1 MDKKENIVLD
11 AVLKAVISDAVFD
24 AELENGHIFTAFY
37 HQGDTLL
44 EGPAKVEEKVSV
56 EFSPYDMTKARIC
69 SGVENRI

>member
-24 AELENGHIFTAFY
+24 AELENGHVFTAY
-37 HQGDTLL
+37 CA
-44 EGPAKVEEKVSV
+44 EGCSLSGIDADAEQKVKV

-69 SGVENRI
+69 AGGENRI